1 MNASKA
7 FAMNVTL
14 ARQLENVVTLNL
26 PQPISR
32 YFQTDKSKDP
42 DAIAQCFTGGAVV
55 RDERN
60 TYVGRDS
67 IRRWKAQSS
76 QKYAYS
82 VEPFAIV
89 VDNGRIVV
97 TARLTGDFPGSP
109 TDLRYFFV
117 LEEDRIADLEITP

>member
-1 MNASKA
+1 M
-7 FAMNVTL
+7 TL
-14 ARQLENVVTLNL
+14 KL
-26 PQPISR
+26 PHPISR
-32 YFQTDKSKDP
+32 YFDTDRSKNA

-67 IRRWKAQSS
+67 IRRWKEQSS
-76 QKYAYS
+76 KKYTYS

-89 VDNGRIVV
+89 VDKGRIVV
-97 TARLTGDFPGSP
+97 TAHLVGDFPGSP

-117 LEEDRIADLEITP
+117 LEDDKIADLEITP